1 MSSIT
6 NTHHTA
12 LTLPNGVT
20 LAPNVATNVENWDE
34 LKGNAVL
41 KAWEKA
47 GILKVDAKAVP
58 AAEEK
63 EQLQARLDELGVTY
77 DKRAGVQKLRE
88 TLAEAEKAQAEGG
101 AGGEQE

>member
-1 MSSIT
+1 MNQVKHLLEI
-6 NTHHTA
+6 
-12 LTLPNGVT
+12 
-20 LAPNVATNVENWDE
+20 
-34 LKGNAVL
+34 KGNAVH